1 MIKPLSWG
9 KITPISIRDIDSER
23 AVSRTRQFIAAIGL
37 DRRGKLFDVYLCADQ
52 RNGAVR
58 NILNQLGNVRIFSNA
73 GNVVY
78 APSRRPSVIIAH
90 GRHCGAVDYATQT
103 QQESTHELPAIFSQV
118 DDEVIANAFRQLGK
132 IPREFRAGIIYFNH
146 EDGTVSHFIEDEQG
160 RLFRHFAVC
169 EFIFHELE
177 TALKQRFSKAQLEAY
192 TKEQNPDFTLLC
204 NPEIQPQGFNY
215 FEVNLQK
222 GGRFDGIIRDSLI
235 YAISHALTG
244 PQGGFSATKAVIMAF
259 YQDMGITPKLYRDFL
274 EPDRKYLEE
283 YMKRGGSIYLLKIG
297 NLPSEKQVYKVQ
309 RLKVE
314 GGKVAVASAFD
325 VDNGS

>member
-1 MIKPLSWG
+1 MIRSLSWG
-9 KITPISIRDIDSER
+9 KITPIPIRNIESDR

-37 DRRGKLFDVYLCADQ
+37 DRRGKLFDAYLCADQ

-58 NILNQLGNVRIFSNA
+58 NLLDQLGNVRVFSNA

-90 GRHCGAVDYATQT
+90 GQHCGAVDYVAQT
-103 QQESTHELPAIFSQV
+103 RQESAHELPAIADRV
-118 DDEVIANAFRQLGK
+118 DDEVLANAFQQLEK

-146 EDGTVSHFIEDEQG
+146 ENGTVSHFIEDEHG
-160 RLFRHFAVC
+160 TLFRHFAVC

-177 TALKQRFSKAQLEAY
+177 ESLKQRFSKAQLEAY
-192 TKEQNPDFTLLC
+192 TREQNPDFTLLC
-204 NPEIQPQGFNY
+204 NPEIRPHGFNY

-222 GGRFDGIIRDSLI
+222 DGRFDGIIRDSLI

-244 PQGGFSATKAVIMAF
+244 PEGGFSATKVVIMAF
-259 YQDMGITPKLYRDFL
+259 YHDMGIPAELYRDFL

-283 YMKRGGSIYLLKIG
+283 YMERGGSIYLLKIG
-297 NLPSEKQVYKVQ
+297 NLPSEKQVYELQ
-309 RLKVE
+309 RK
-314 GGKVAVASAFD
+314 
-325 VDNGS
+325 